1 MPSHQWPPAPD
12 RRSLPRC
19 QRCHC
24 RASHCYSAVA
34 MQILSKVTDVTV
46 EHLYEFAT
54 DRNASHVARRLLCV
68 IAGADVI
75 PPQPN
80 SSSMDASAIKA
91 GKVLYVQLIYA

>member
-12 RRSLPRC
+12 RRLLPRC
-19 QRCHC
+19 QWCHC
-24 RASHCYSAVA
+24 RASHCYSAAA

-75 PPQPN
+75 PPQHN

-91 GKVLYVQLIYA
+91 GKVLYV